1 MYFLHDIV
9 NIVLTHKIL
18 KLRMH
23 HIRISQYTGS
33 KTLTMHNVR
42 CDDAITKWYSIME
55 CHMYWALIRAIETFN
70 RTKDKRDMNAEGV
83 VSVVTR
89 IVTGMNRM
97 KKG

>member
-1 MYFLHDIV
+1 MSHV
-9 NIVLTHKIL
+9 
-18 KLRMH
+18 
-23 HIRISQYTGS
+23 
-33 KTLTMHNVR
+33 
-42 CDDAITKWYSIME
+42 
-55 CHMYWALIRAIETFN
+55 WALIRAIETFN